1 MDSEE
6 NPACNELVHVRERR
20 SKGETCP
27 AWCDGDHPAFRK
39 HVSSGN
45 MCYIDLALGGPDVG
59 TSDDDRP
66 DDSKLEMYLE
76 QDVREVGPR
85 VVIGQLPTGWPKLNF
100 LPLDALH
107 LSEALARLA
116 YTAIDDR
123 RSTICEPCSRYT
135 P

>member
-1 MDSEE
+1 
-6 NPACNELVHVRERR
+6 
-20 SKGETCP
+20 
-27 AWCDGDHPAFRK
+27 
-39 HVSSGN
+39 

-59 TSDDDRP
+59 VTEDDRP
-66 DDSKLEMYLE
+66 EDSKLEIYLE

-85 VVIGQLPTGWPKLNF
+85 VVVGQLPTGWPKLNL

-116 YTAIDDR
+116 YTGIDDG
-123 RSTICEPCSRYT
+123 RSAICEPCDKRG